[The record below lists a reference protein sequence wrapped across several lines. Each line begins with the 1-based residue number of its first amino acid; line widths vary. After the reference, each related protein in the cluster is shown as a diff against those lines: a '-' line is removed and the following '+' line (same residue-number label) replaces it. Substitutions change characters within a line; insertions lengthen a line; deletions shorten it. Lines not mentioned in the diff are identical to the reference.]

1 MKVYQYI
8 AAVSVA
14 LSLASMLP
22 AQAVTVD
29 ASDIPTNLRDAD
41 TLQLT
46 GTWNTLAFTDLA
58 VAIGTTGFM
67 ASNTTLVSVDM
78 SEAQI
83 EATTDLYVNGGLS
96 SNGVFVNCKALETVI
111 MPEAGQAANFANLR
125 QAFMNCSALT
135 TIDLSHCSGLTSLNS
150 AFENCGSLTEID
162 LSESTQLTGSSAM
175 AGTFRSCVALTKVTL
190 PSTISFASRTF
201 GDCTALTAIDWT
213 SYAGSEA
220 PIFYSDMFD
229 GISDLKAIT
238 LTVTEEVVSLFENDA
253 NWSRLTIEAE
263 AGETPIEGTVVDAS
277 DIPTNLRDADKLYL
291 TGTWNTLAFTDLA
304 VAIGTT
310 GFMASNTTLV
320 SVDMSEA
327 QIEAGTDL
335 YVNGGLSSNGVF
347 VNCKALETVI
357 MPEAGQAA
365 NFANLRQAFMNCSAL
380 TTIDLSHCSGLTSLN
395 SAFENCGSLTEID
408 LSESTQLTGSSA
420 MAGTFRSCVALT
432 KVTLPSTIS
441 FASRTFGDCT
451 ALTAIDWTSYAGSEA
466 PIFYS
471 DMFDGISDLKAITL
485 TVADEVAHLFE
496 NDANWSRLT
505 IHTYSGVDKIQNDAV
520 VTFAGDILRTQRVV
534 TDANIYSLNGALVM
548 SQGVVNGEWSVAS
561 LPRGVYVLS
570 YMQDGHRRSLKFV
583 KR

>member
-1 MKVYQYI
+1 MKVYRYI

-111 MPEAGQAANFANLR
+111 MPEASQAANFGNLR

-327 QIEAGTDL
+327 QIEATTDL

-357 MPEAGQAA
+357 MPEASQAA
-365 NFANLRQAFMNCSAL
+365 NFGNLRQAFMNCSAL

-432 KVTLPSTIS
+432 KVTLPSTIT

>member
-111 MPEAGQAANFANLR
+111 MPEAGQAANFGNLR

-190 PSTISFASRTF
+190 PSTITFASRTF

-238 LTVTEEVVSLFENDA
+238 LTVAEEVVSLFENDA

-365 NFANLRQAFMNCSAL
+365 NFGNLRQAFMNCSAL

-432 KVTLPSTIS
+432 KVTLPSTIT

-471 DMFDGISDLKAITL
+471 DMFDSISDLKAITL

-520 VTFAGDILRTQRVV
+520 VTFAGDVLRTQRVV

-548 SQGVVNGEWSVAS
+548 AQGVVNGEWSVAS